1 MNQNSFV
8 DYYEDLQVSSNAD
21 METIERIYRLF
32 AKRYH
37 PDNSISGDTE
47 KFNIIAEAYH
57 LLSDPEKRA
66 AYDAKY
72 EEEKTRQYKTLS
84 NTSSSEG
91 FETDQKIRHQILSIL
106 YIERRR
112 ETIESGVGLWR
123 LEKLLG
129 WPEKILEFHIWYLK
143 EKGWI
148 QLTETGGYS
157 ITASGVDVVEEND
170 LILGADRL
178 LPDPREEAKN
188 SETPKN
194 ENEKRKSFL
203 KIIKPS
209 SPQVFPANS

>member
-1 MNQNSFV
+1 MNQNHFV
-8 DYYEDLQVSSNAD
+8 DYYEDLQVCSNAD

-47 KFNIIAEAYH
+47 KFNTVTEAYR

-72 EEEKTRQYKTLS
+72 EEAKTRQYKTLS

-112 ETIESGVGLWR
+112 ETIESGVGLWH

-148 QLTETGGYS
+148 QRTETGGYS
-157 ITASGVDVVEEND
+157 ITASGVDVVEENN
-170 LILGADRL
+170 LILGKDRL
-178 LPDPREEAKN
+178 LPDPSEEAKN

-194 ENEKRKSFL
+194 EKRKPFL
-203 KIIKPS
+203 KILKPS